1 MMGERNFQTSSNQYD
16 LGLDRSDLQKCAVER
31 IEFVLARLFKPPD
44 GPVIMAVD
52 DILEMLDQII
62 KGVICLDSCMR
73 LPEDIY
79 IEIGLAKK
87 HF

>member
-1 MMGERNFQTSSNQYD
+1 M
-16 LGLDRSDLQKCAVER
+16 ER
-31 IEFVLARLFKPPD
+31 IEFVLARPFKPPD

-62 KGVICLDSCMR
+62 EGVICVDSYMR
-73 LPEDIY
+73 LPKDIY
-79 IEIGLAKK
+79 VEIGLAKK